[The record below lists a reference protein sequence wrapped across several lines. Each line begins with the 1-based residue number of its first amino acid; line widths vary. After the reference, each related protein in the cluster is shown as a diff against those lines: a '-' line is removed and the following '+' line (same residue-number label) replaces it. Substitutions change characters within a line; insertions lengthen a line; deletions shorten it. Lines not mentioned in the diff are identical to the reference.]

1 MKIIGITGSSGSG
14 KTLIAD
20 IIKEKYSVEVIKAD
34 SIVRK
39 AQKIGMPYY
48 KAIVKTFGQDI
59 LFSNNEI
66 DRKKLANRIY
76 ENSEDLKKLN
86 KLTYKYIAK
95 DITKEI
101 NKLKKQ
107 KKLTFVVI
115 DAPLL
120 IESKLNKICNIIIGV
135 ISPLETKLERIISR
149 DNLNKDEAMARLNI
163 QPTDEFYIKNSD
175 YIIENKEEKTS
186 ENLGEE
192 ICIILGGN
200 LKK

>member
-20 IIKEKYSVEVIKAD
+20 IIKEKYSAEVIKAD
-34 SIVRK
+34 NIVRK

-48 KAIVKTFGQDI
+48 RAIVKTFGKDI
-59 LFSNNEI
+59 LSSNNEI
-66 DRKKLANRIY
+66 DRKKLADKIY
-76 ENSEDLKKLN
+76 KSAEDLKSLN

-101 NKLKKQ
+101 NKLKKI
-107 KKLTFVVI
+107 KNLTFIVI

-120 IESKLNKICNIIIGV
+120 IESKLNKACNIIIGV
-135 ISPLETKLERIISR
+135 VSPLETKVERIISR
-149 DNLNKDEAMARLNI
+149 DNLSKGEAISRLNI
-163 QPTDEFYIKNSD
+163 QPDDDFYIKNSD

-192 ICIILGGN
+192 ICIILGKN
-200 LKK
+200 